1 MKTFAVVVLSLL
13 AFGFATSE
21 FAKDPPKKKKEV
33 KDVPLPDV
41 VVDEAAIALLK
52 PYDKDGNME
61 IDKEEFKALAADFKK
76 DPSGP
81 LKQFDRN
88 KDGVLDDFVDRL
100 GINNTLGTVAAKK
113 QRDEQEA
120 KRQERVAKQ
129 KAAEEK
135 GKK

>member
-1 MKTFAVVVLSLL
+1 MKTFAVVALSLL
-13 AFGFATSE
+13 ACVFATGS
-21 FAKDPPKKKKEV
+21 FAKDPAKKKKEI

-41 VVDEAAIALLK
+41 VVDEAAIAVLK
-52 PYDKDGNME
+52 PYDKNGDMT
-61 IDKEEFKALAADFKK
+61 IDKDEFVALAADYKK
-76 DPSGP
+76 NPAGP

-88 KDGVLDDFVDRL
+88 KDGTLDDFVDRA